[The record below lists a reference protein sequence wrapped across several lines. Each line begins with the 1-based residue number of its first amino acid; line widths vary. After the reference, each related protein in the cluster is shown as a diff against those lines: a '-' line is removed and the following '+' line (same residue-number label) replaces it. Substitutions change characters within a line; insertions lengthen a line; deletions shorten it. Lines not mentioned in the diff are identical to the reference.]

1 MSMSGAGSEKGL
13 PKKPRKE
20 ATTSPHPEPTEKLG
34 TENDPQLREGVW
46 AALAPGTSTGA
57 GATFSTPPKNV
68 PARAHWMRLQP
79 SAPGGVGRLA

>member
-34 TENDPQLREGVW
+34 TENDPQLREGV
-46 AALAPGTSTGA
+46 
-57 GATFSTPPKNV
+57 
-68 PARAHWMRLQP
+68 
-79 SAPGGVGRLA
+79 

>member
-20 ATTSPHPEPTEKLG
+20 ATTSPHPEPIDKLG

-46 AALAPGTSTGA
+46 AALAPGTAQGQRQRSLLLPKMCLPGPTG
-57 GATFSTPPKNV
+57 
-68 PARAHWMRLQP
+68 
-79 SAPGGVGRLA
+79 